1 MLIIFSL
8 TDYSATEYKTD
19 DFAPGTVF
27 FKTNSVNSYCF
38 KCFQLSSLSLRTGMM
53 NLQSV
58 GLQLE
63 TDIFHEESDTRAFVA
78 TNVSPQVDGD
88 ADSVIVVAF
97 RGTVSTT
104 NLKTDF
110 DWGQELLSDSYMT
123 GSNVQAEY
131 ELEIHGNSILD
142 DYEYGTIPQLTLT
155 RNRNNVSKKFRHK
168 AKGLLKATPITRQ
181 AFPCVHKGFS
191 YAYAQ
196 IREEI
201 MESIIKVYERQLLKA
216 LERCNDGSAL
226 KLPKVYLTGH
236 SLGMIY

>member
-1 MLIIFSL
+1 
-8 TDYSATEYKTD
+8 
-19 DFAPGTVF
+19 
-27 FKTNSVNSYCF
+27 
-38 KCFQLSSLSLRTGMM
+38 M

-63 TDIFHEESDTRAFVA
+63 TDIFHEETDTRAFVA

-123 GSNVQAEY
+123 GSNEQAEY
-131 ELEIHGNSILD
+131 EFEIHGNSILD
-142 DYEYGTIPQLTLT
+142 DYEYGAIPQVTLT
-155 RNRNNVSKKFRHK
+155 RNRNNINERFRQK
-168 AKGLLKATPITRQ
+168 AKSLLKATPITRQ

-191 YAYAQ
+191 HAYAQ

-201 MESIIKVYERQLLKA
+201 MGSFMQVYERQLLKA
-216 LERCNDGSAL
+216 LERCNDGSVL
-226 KLPKVYLTGH
+226 KLPKVYFTGH
-236 SLGMIY
+236 SLGMLN